1 MRNFADKIV
10 WKVTTQISCSVSL
23 LPKYCRLWQNAEN
36 CWRARQATD
45 DSTIRR
51 MRFAYWITKAT
62 ETHWEYVTL
71 VAWPL
76 QQWLHESA
84 SILRHSYAACLLL
97 RAQLH
102 ANHIEHDVT
111 FYTVL
116 KPVHLPSAVRDITNS
131 DNSLFFFPVCYVL
144 HLTVEPAASL
154 SCWASVATPTMVV
167 MKTAKKFRIPN
178 GVLFNLTRLV
188 RTPNWMRIH

>member
-36 CWRARQATD
+36 CWRARQDTD

-131 DNSLFFFPVCYVL
+131 DNSLLLPCLLCSSLNSRASCIPVVL
-144 HLTVEPAASL
+144 SQCGHTH
-154 SCWASVATPTMVV
+154 
-167 MKTAKKFRIPN
+167 N
-178 GVLFNLTRLV
+178 GGDEDGEE
-188 RTPNWMRIH
+188 I